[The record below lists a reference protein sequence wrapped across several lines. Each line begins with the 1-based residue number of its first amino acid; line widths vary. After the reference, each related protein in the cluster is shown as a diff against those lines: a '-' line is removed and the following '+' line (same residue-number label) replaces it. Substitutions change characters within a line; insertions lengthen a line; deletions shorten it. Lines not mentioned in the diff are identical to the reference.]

1 MFGTGVHKREI
12 DDITETNYQANSIR
26 TQSNSLCQELVHI
39 EQETNFYTALDY
51 LEDIFKLI
59 FG

>member
-39 EQETNFYTALDY
+39 EQETNFYTAQD
-51 LEDIFKLI
+51 
-59 FG
+59 